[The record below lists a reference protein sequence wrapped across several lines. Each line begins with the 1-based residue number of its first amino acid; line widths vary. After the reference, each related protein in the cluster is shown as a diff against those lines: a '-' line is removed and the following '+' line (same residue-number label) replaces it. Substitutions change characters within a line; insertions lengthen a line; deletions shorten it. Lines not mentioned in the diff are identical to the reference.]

1 MSESTADAPVDGV
14 DGNDPAA
21 RGLWFANV
29 HDFVVSYL
37 TPNWIRRI
45 EKDTRWCQQWWRHA
59 EAHAR
64 LDALWRSFE
73 AHRVSPDANAMAI
86 WWRDFADP
94 TMGALT
100 RLKGPFE
107 QCEGEGSTA
116 KHVDTG
122 PQRWVTATPPR
133 GMFMDERT
141 VAAGEFAEYNLDA

>member
-1 MSESTADAPVDGV
+1 MSEATEPPVEGV

-94 TMGALT
+94 TMAALT

-107 QCEGEGSTA
+107 QCEGEAGNA
-116 KHVDTG
+116 NHVDTG
-122 PQRWVTATPPR
+122 PERWVTAKPPH

-141 VAAGEFAEYNLDA
+141 VAAGEFAEYDLDA

>member
-1 MSESTADAPVDGV
+1 MSETPSTETAPDVDE
-14 DGNDPAA
+14 NDPAS

-29 HDFVVSYL
+29 YDFVVSYL
-37 TPNWIRRI
+37 TPNWVRRI

-73 AHRVSPDANAMAI
+73 AHRVSSDASAMAV

-94 TMGALT
+94 TMSSVT

-107 QCEGEGSTA
+107 QCDGINGT
-116 KHVDTG
+116 HVDTSAEIWTTS
-122 PQRWVTATPPR
+122 RPPA
-133 GMFMDERT
+133 GMFIDERT
-141 VAAGEFAEYNLDA
+141 VAASEFADYDADA